1 MPGLFEKILPKGAEN
16 AIKTDTLQRLLGMN
30 DMRTLRKLISNERAA
45 GAVILSSD
53 KGYFLPDDGE
63 KGRAEAEAFIATMTA
78 KGAGTIRAVNSARAY
93 LDTLPGQIGMD
104 V

>member
-1 MPGLFEKILPKGAEN
+1 MPSVFEKILSKGAEN
-16 AIKTDTLQRLLGMN
+16 AIKTDVLQRLLGMS
-30 DMRTLRKLISNERAA
+30 DMRALRKLISNERAA
-45 GAVILSSD
+45 GAVILSSE

-78 KGAGTIRAVNSARAY
+78 KGAGTIRAVRSAREY
-93 LDTLPGQIGMD
+93 LDTLPGQISMD

>member
-30 DMRTLRKLISNERAA
+30 DMRTLRKLISSERAA

-53 KGYFLPDDGE
+53 KGYFLPDDLYCHDDR
-63 KGRAEAEAFIATMTA
+63 KGSGDDPGGKLCKGISGYIARPNQH
-78 KGAGTIRAVNSARAY
+78 GRVNHE
-93 LDTLPGQIGMD
+93 
-104 V
+104 